1 MQFIV
6 KKRDGPARIG
16 ELNIEKSI
24 VITPAILYVHTTRC
38 AAPDF
43 ADILITNETK
53 KTKKPAVRVLGS
65 VFSSEKTKKNDE
77 MTLVN
82 YFVYPKDV
90 PTELHKDAFKH
101 TEKKNAGCVIVP
113 ADPLMIPDVIQDST
127 ATTFIVAN
135 AAQLFSQQSAFISFI
150 TQLREHI
157 GYQKTIYLPCLG
169 DPTNLALFT
178 YMGID
183 LFDSMATILA
193 ARNNI
198 FLFSTG
204 PCQKNELSELPCS
217 CPACTNAGNDPS
229 KMNYPE
235 ILQHNNFALYN
246 ELKQIR
252 NAITQGLLRELVEI
266 RVRAHPELTAVL
278 RHLDSDHYPFLEE
291 RTSLIRKH
299 PLIATTK
306 EALSRPEVRRFQERV
321 IRRYKKPKNTKILLL
336 LPCSSKKPYSFSKS
350 HNLFQQ
356 RLFGTKN
363 PSVVHELII
372 TSPLGVVP
380 RELELIPPASSYDIS
395 VTGHW
400 DEDEKH
406 MIRTLL
412 QTYLK
417 KNKYE
422 TVIIH
427 LPLGLAE
434 FVTDL
439 FQEPLITCTDK
450 PTSEESLHNLSIALE
465 KTTASYDNIPVS
477 IRVKEDMK
485 AIARFQFD
493 EKAADILFNDSQV
506 RGKYPYWKLLS
517 NGKQIGMIT
526 QERGFLSLTL
536 DGAERLKQ
544 SGTYWVDIADDFILK
559 GSLFAP
565 GVKDADPLIRIGDDV
580 VVIRNQKVCG
590 VGVAQ
595 MNGTEMKEST
605 KGEAVKIR
613 HIT

>member
-1 MQFIV
+1 MQFTV

-16 ELNIEKSI
+16 ELTIDQSI
-24 VITPAILYVHTTRC
+24 VTTPTILYVHTTRC
-38 AAPDF
+38 TAPDF
-43 ADILITNETK
+43 ADMLLTNNIA
-53 KTKKPAVRVLGS
+53 KTQKPALKVLGS
-65 VFSSEKTKKNDE
+65 IFSKENVTANE
-77 MTLVN
+77 LTLSD
-82 YFVYPKDV
+82 YLLYPKDV
-90 PTELHKDAFKH
+90 PTQLHKDAFKH
-101 TEKKNAGCVIVP
+101 IDKKNAGCVIVP
-113 ADPLMIPDVIQDST
+113 ADPLLIPDITQDST
-127 ATTFIVAN
+127 ATIFIVAN

-150 TQLREHI
+150 IQLREHI

-169 DPTNLALFT
+169 DPTNLAVFT

-183 LFDSMATILA
+183 LFDSMAAVLA

-204 PCQKNELSELPCS
+204 PYQKNDLSELPCS

-229 KMNYPE
+229 KMGYPE
-235 ILQHNNFALYN
+235 ILQHNNHGLYN

-252 NAITQGLLRELVEI
+252 NAITQGQLRELVEI

-306 EALSRPEVRRFQERV
+306 EALTRPEVRRFQERV
-321 IRRYKKPKNTKILLL
+321 IHRYKKPKNAKILLL

-356 RLFGTKN
+356 RLFGAKN

-439 FQEPLITCTDK
+439 FVDPIITCTDK
-450 PTSEESLHNLSIALE
+450 PTSEESLHNLSLALE
-465 KTTASYDNIPVS
+465 KTTVSYDNIPVS
-477 IRVKEDMK
+477 IRVKENMK
-485 AIARFQFD
+485 AIANFQFD
-493 EKAADILFNDSQV
+493 EKAADILFNESEV

-517 NGKQIGMIT
+517 NKKQIGMIT

-565 GVKDADPLIRIGDDV
+565 GVKDADSLIRIGDEV
-580 VVIRNQKVCG
+580 VVTRNKLVCG

-605 KGEAVKIR
+605 KGEAVKLR
-613 HIT
+613 HIA